1 MFQKS
6 KNCLSHLPRWDI
18 FNPDTEASL
27 IQGNC
32 VNRKQRLPEQLGLVA
47 TNSTT
52 LPSEQGAIPSFLTLV
67 LNASVTSIPQ
77 APHRLIAV
85 FRQSHHWN
93 IFLES
98 SALNFPVTN
107 LWLVAPVWELNE
119 QIVHLLF
126 KHLTYFKFS
135 LDHAN
140 YHRASQPGY
149 RFENHFFGL
158 LKTEMQSYCL
168 SCSRT

>member
-1 MFQKS
+1 M
-6 KNCLSHLPRWDI
+6 L
-18 FNPDTEASL
+18 
-27 IQGNC
+27 QGNC

-47 TNSTT
+47 TNSIA
-52 LPSEQGAIPSFLTLV
+52 LPSEEGAIPLFLPLV
-67 LNASVTSIPQ
+67 LNASVMRI
-77 APHRLIAV
+77 HRLLRLISV

-93 IFLES
+93 IFQDS
-98 SALNFPVTN
+98 MLNFPVTN
-107 LWLVAPVWELNE
+107 LWLVAPVWE

-140 YHRASQPGY
+140 YHRASQPAY
-149 RFENHFFGL
+149 RFEKHFFGL

-168 SCSRT
+168 SCSRTQRLCKPTFWREH